1 MTATV
6 EPSEIENVVLLT
18 IDALRA
24 DHLSCFNYPR
34 TTSPNID
41 RISNENIQFSKTIS
55 ASSHTREA
63 VPSLLTGLYPDEAI
77 DDQYSLA
84 APTVAQYLSAEGLQ
98 TGAFHSNPFL
108 SRGYGYAKDFDMF
121 YDDLY
126 IGRHKLIALF
136 ERAIDK
142 VFNRHYARAQT
153 INDLSLDWLTTL
165 DNDQSYFLWN
175 HYMDVHGPYEPPER
189 YQELFRDNPVSK
201 QTARKLYKQALKDP
215 ESIST
220 EEHQLLID
228 LYDAEIRYLDEYI
241 GDFIESVTR
250 LPGGNDT
257 LIIITSDHGEAFGE
271 HGYYEH
277 PRYLHDELLHV
288 PLIIYHPKFNQGTVN
303 EPTSTLDIAPT
314 IYDVVGLNHKEF
326 PGESLFD
333 IVTTPDAYSDRV
345 VFASATGEK
354 TESHLRRVSART
366 KNGAATLVC
375 GPDQEVINTK
385 GEQELV
391 AELKDFNS
399 NRTQYKKRSAD
410 EDPIESAQISE
421 RLQALGYRE

>member
-1 MTATV
+1 MTTTV
-6 EPSEIENVVLLT
+6 ETSEIENIILLT

-34 TTSPNID
+34 PTSPNID
-41 RISNENIQFSKTIS
+41 RLAEENIQFSKTIS

-63 VPSLLTGLYPDEAI
+63 APSLLTGLYPDEAI
-77 DDQYSLA
+77 DDQYHLA
-84 APTVAQYLSAEGLQ
+84 APTVAHYLSAEGLQ

-108 SRGYGYAKDFDMF
+108 SRGYGYAEDFDTF

-126 IGRHKLIALF
+126 IGRHKLVALL

-153 INDLSLDWLTTL
+153 INDRSLDWLTTL
-165 DNDQSYFLWN
+165 DDDQSYFLWN
-175 HYMDVHGPYEPPER
+175 HYMDVHGPYEPPEQ
-189 YQELFRDNPVSK
+189 YQQFFRDDPVS
-201 QTARKLYKQALKDP
+201 QHTAQKLYKQALNNP

-220 EEHQLLID
+220 EEQQRLLD
-228 LYDAEIRYLDEYI
+228 LYDAEIRYLDHYI
-241 GDFIESVTR
+241 GDFIERVTS
-250 LPGGNDT
+250 LLGGKNT
-257 LIIITSDHGEAFGE
+257 LIIISSDHGEAFGE

-288 PLIIYHPKFNQGTVN
+288 PLILHHHGFDQVTVDN
-303 EPTSTLDIAPT
+303 PTSTLDIAPT
-314 IYDVVGLNHKEF
+314 IYDVVNLNHKEF

-333 IVTTPDAYSDRV
+333 IVTAPDTYRDRV
-345 VFASATGEK
+345 VFASTTGEK
-354 TESHLRRVSART
+354 TESHLRRFGARS

-385 GEQELV
+385 GEPELL

-399 NRTQYKKRSAD
+399 NRTQSKKRSPD
-410 EDPIESAQISE
+410 EEPIESAQIND